1 MRTSVA
7 TSGRKSP
14 LYSATNSSSVFSE
27 RYPAMRNSPHS
38 VGSRASETRST
49 DNEDGRFGQASDS
62 ADTSLHVLLLIRPLL
77 NLDESIIEARSRLR
91 QARRCQ
97 PWPTVAVV

>member
-1 MRTSVA
+1 M
-7 TSGRKSP
+7 SGLRSP
-14 LYSATNSSSVFSE
+14 LYSATNSSSLFSD

-77 NLDESIIEARSRLR
+77 NLNKPIIEVRSRVR
-91 QARRCQ
+91 QASAFRKCCRC
-97 PWPTVAVV
+97 TVH